1 MSDPLH
7 TVQETSELLR
17 VSRVTVHD
25 LIRRREL
32 ASLKIG
38 RARRIPQS
46 AIESFVRQRMEK
58 AA

>member
-1 MSDPLH
+1 MSDPLR
-7 TVQETSELLR
+7 TVQETAELLR
-17 VSRVTVHD
+17 VSRPTVYSI
-25 LIRRREL
+25 IRRREL

-46 AIESFVRQRMEK
+46 AIEAFVRQRIKK